1 MTVSVEYFASV
12 FNSTLR
18 YMTPLLLITLCACVC
33 SKVRVF
39 NIALEGT
46 LLTAAF
52 FSFLAQYYVRNIY
65 VAILV
70 AILVGCMMA
79 FVMGFFIVKLNGHP
93 MIVGMALNTF
103 AMGITTFLLSMV
115 FHTKG
120 VVSDVTMTGLTK
132 ITLPGIS
139 RIPVLG
145 TMLSSLTTIDYLAF
159 VMAIVVYVVMYK
171 TRVGFRLRAIG
182 INPDAASSLGINV
195 KKYQLIAVTL
205 AGGLNGLAGT
215 LLTLGSVT
223 LFVQNISSARGYV
236 ALAANALCRSHPLGA
251 LLSSA
256 LFGFTTALSYVLQN
270 TAAKQQLLNC
280 IPYVSTIAAMAI
292 YNVLATR
299 RQKARAAKTDA

>member
-1 MTVSVEYFASV
+1 MNVSVEYFASV

-52 FSFLAQYYVRNIY
+52 FSFLAQYFLRNIY
-65 VAILV
+65 LSILV
-70 AILVGCMMA
+70 SLLVGSLMA
-79 FVMGFFIVKLNGHP
+79 FIMAFFIVKLNGHP

-120 VVSDVTMTGLTK
+120 VVSDITMTGLTK

-139 RIPVLG
+139 SVPVLG
-145 TMLSSLTTIDYLAF
+145 TMFSSLTTVDYFAF
-159 VMAIVVYVVMYK
+159 LMAVIVYVVMYK
-171 TRVGFRLRAIG
+171 TKVGFRLRAIG
-182 INPDAASSLGINV
+182 INPDAASSLGVNV
-195 KKYQLIAVTL
+195 QKYQLIAVTL
-205 AGGLNGLAGT
+205 AGAMNGLAGT

-280 IPYVSTIAAMAI
+280 IPYVSTILAMAI
-292 YNVLATR
+292 YNALAMR
-299 RQKARAAKTDA
+299 KHRQKAARNG

>member
-1 MTVSVEYFASV
+1 MNVSIEYFASV

-52 FSFLAQYYVRNIY
+52 FSFLAQYYLRNIY
-65 VAILV
+65 LAVLV
-70 AILVGCMMA
+70 SVLVGCLMA
-79 FVMGFFIVKLNGHP
+79 FIMGFFIVKLNGHP

-132 ITLPGIS
+132 INLPLIS
-139 RIPVLG
+139 GIPVLG
-145 TMLSSLTTIDYLAF
+145 TMFSSLTTIDYLSF

-182 INPDAASSLGINV
+182 INPEAADSLGVNV
-195 KKYQLIAVTL
+195 QKYRKRQIIGRIARERQSPHN
-205 AGGLNGLAGT
+205 NGRETA
-215 LLTLGSVT
+215 VK
-223 LFVQNISSARGYV
+223 Y
-236 ALAANALCRSHPLGA
+236 CR
-251 LLSSA
+251 
-256 LFGFTTALSYVLQN
+256 
-270 TAAKQQLLNC
+270 K
-280 IPYVSTIAAMAI
+280 AI
-292 YNVLATR
+292 HC
-299 RQKARAAKTDA
+299 

>member
-1 MTVSVEYFASV
+1 MTVSIEYFASV

-18 YMTPLLLITLCACVC
+18 YMTPLLLVTLCACVC

-46 LLTAAF
+46 LLCAAF
-52 FSFLAQYYVRNIY
+52 FSFLTHYFTHNIY
-65 VAILV
+65 LAVLV
-70 AILVGCMMA
+70 AILVGFLMA
-79 FVMGFFIVKLNGHP
+79 FIMGFFIVKLNGHP

-103 AMGITTFLLSMV
+103 AGGVTTFLLSMV

-120 VVSDVTMTGLTK
+120 VVSDASMVGLYK
-132 ITLPGIS
+132 VSLPVIS
-139 RIPVLG
+139 RIPVLS
-145 TMLSSLTTIDYLAF
+145 TMFSSLTIIDYLAF
-159 VMAIVVYVVMYK
+159 ALAVLLFIVMYK
-171 TRVGFRLRAIG
+171 TKVGFRLRAIG
-182 INPDAASSLGINV
+182 INPSAASSLGINV
-195 KKYQLIAVTL
+195 QRYQLVAVTL

-223 LFVQNISSARGYV
+223 LFVQNISAARGYV
-236 ALAANALCRSHPLGA
+236 ALAANALCNSHPLGA

-280 IPYVSTIAAMAI
+280 IPYISTIAAMAI
-292 YNVLATR
+292 YNTIAVR
-299 RQKARAAKTDA
+299 RQKANRAS